1 MQIYKSPMQKIL
13 QQMED
18 DTIIT
23 NPKGRGATF
32 LRKLAYLWAKWTDR
46 LRKAS

>member
-1 MQIYKSPMQKIL
+1 MQIYKNPMQKIL

-23 NPKGRGATF
+23 NPNRRGATF
-32 LRKLAYLWAKWTDR
+32 LRKLAYLWAKWADR
-46 LRKAS
+46 FKKTP